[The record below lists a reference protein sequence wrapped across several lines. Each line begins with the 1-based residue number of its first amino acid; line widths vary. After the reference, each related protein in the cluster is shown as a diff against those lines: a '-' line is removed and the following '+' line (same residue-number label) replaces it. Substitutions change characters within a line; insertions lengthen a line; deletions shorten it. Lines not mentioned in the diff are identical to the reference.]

1 MPNTGTLRKLF
12 FLSML
17 SYQHDV
23 SIPAQ
28 GDFMVDDQ
36 WIFEVGGRKKEF
48 TQIQNLDHAFLA
60 CDDIEHGIGNKVPL
74 WLFGF
79 LY

>member
-1 MPNTGTLRKLF
+1 MIDR
-12 FLSML
+12 
-17 SYQHDV
+17 
-23 SIPAQ
+23 
-28 GDFMVDDQ
+28 Q
-36 WIFEVGGRKKEF
+36 WTVEIGGRKKEF

-60 CDDIEHGIGNKVPL
+60 CDDIEYGVANKIPL